1 MKMKSIK
8 MNKKYKNYM
17 REKKITADVSKEK
30 MINKL

>member
-1 MKMKSIK
+1 MKMNSSK

-17 REKKITADVSKEK
+17 REEKFTADVSKEK